1 MVKAELKVPPLTTM
15 TNSELISRFVMLCN
29 SICAKIIKVMKIINL
44 KNVSKFG
51 KYVYADIQVVILPLM
66 VLGMLHGFCNLIYT
80 IINVW
85 GDP

>member
-1 MVKAELKVPPLTTM
+1 
-15 TNSELISRFVMLCN
+15 
-29 SICAKIIKVMKIINL
+29 MKIINL

-51 KYVYADIQVVILPLM
+51 KYVYADIQMVILPLM
-66 VLGMLHGFCNLIYT
+66 VLGMLHGFFNLIYT

>member
-1 MVKAELKVPPLTTM
+1 M
-15 TNSELISRFVMLCN
+15 TNSGLISRFVMLCN

-51 KYVYADIQVVILPLM
+51 KYADVQVVILPLM
-66 VLGMLHGFCNLIYT
+66 VLGMLHGFFNLIYT

-85 GDP
+85 GGSLSKSDQFKSVAN